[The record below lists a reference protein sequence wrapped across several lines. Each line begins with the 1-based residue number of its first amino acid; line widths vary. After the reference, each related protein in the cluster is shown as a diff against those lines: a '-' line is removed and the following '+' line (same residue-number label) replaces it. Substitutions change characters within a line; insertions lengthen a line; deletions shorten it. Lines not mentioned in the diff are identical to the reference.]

1 MGKLFLALLFSSL
14 AAVDLLAG
22 IVEVSNAD
30 GLRNALSNAADG
42 DTVVLAPGDYLLSSP
57 LSVSKENITLT
68 SKSGKAATFI
78 DADSKCRILEVS
90 GVRFKVEGI
99 TFKNAFYNGDGGAIW
114 FSGSSISKTAVVS
127 NCDFVD
133 CKAYYGGG
141 IYAGQNSY
149 TSFEPRE
156 NYGLVS
162 GCTFLRCGIIGPDED
177 AHGGGGAIFGAL
189 WVENSVFDAC
199 FCSGKLQYH
208 AAIDVSRYSTVTNCV
223 FRNHSKTKRGLIG
236 GSERYSET
244 QENGCV
250 RLIDCLIANNTFT
263 DNDDIFFHRKVI
275 LDRCVISNNTS
286 VVEWNSVGLYRIVG
300 DEEREFSKA
309 LNCLFID
316 NKYPFNML
324 NLPTLVN
331 CSFVRNAGGLAC
343 DMLGGTALKLA
354 VTNCVLWGNSAKA
367 DWPHGATYR
376 GVPGL
381 YWHPLNEQIASQI
394 RIANVVVEGGSVNDD
409 VLAVLQADSS
419 GKSESL
425 TALAA
430 EKGPGFKDSEKGD
443 WSLRKSSVLIDG
455 GVRYEGIDGMK
466 DLANNPRA
474 LKSGVLYPG
483 ALPDIGCYEYY
494 SIPGLCILVR

>member
-1 MGKLFLALLFSSL
+1 MGKLFLALLCSSL
-14 AAVDLLAG
+14 AAVDLPAG

-90 GVRFKVEGI
+90 GARFKVEGI

-162 GCTFLRCGIIGPDED
+162 GCTFLRCGIGAEEN

-199 FCSGKLQYH
+199 FCSGNLQYH

-223 FRNHSKTKRGLIG
+223 FRNHSKTIRGLIG

-244 QENGCV
+244 QKNGCV

-263 DNDDIFFHRKVI
+263 KIDDIFFHRKVI

-286 VVEWNSVGLYRIVG
+286 DVEWNRVGLYRIVG

-316 NKYPFNML
+316 NKHCYPI
-324 NLPTLVN
+324 
-331 CSFVRNAGGLAC
+331 
-343 DMLGGTALKLA
+343 
-354 VTNCVLWGNSAKA
+354 AK
-367 DWPHGATYR
+367 D
-376 GVPGL
+376 
-381 YWHPLNEQIASQI
+381 
-394 RIANVVVEGGSVNDD
+394 
-409 VLAVLQADSS
+409 
-419 GKSESL
+419 
-425 TALAA
+425 
-430 EKGPGFKDSEKGD
+430 F
-443 WSLRKSSVLIDG
+443 
-455 GVRYEGIDGMK
+455 
-466 DLANNPRA
+466 
-474 LKSGVLYPG
+474 
-483 ALPDIGCYEYY
+483 
-494 SIPGLCILVR
+494 